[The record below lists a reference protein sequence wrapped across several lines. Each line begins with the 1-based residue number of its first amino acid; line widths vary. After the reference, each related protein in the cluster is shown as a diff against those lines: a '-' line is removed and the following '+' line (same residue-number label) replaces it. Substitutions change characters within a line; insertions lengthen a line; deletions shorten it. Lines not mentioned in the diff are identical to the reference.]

1 MNRFSRLTPIA
12 ALLILA
18 APLVALSQD
27 KKDVTPGDVRYNAA
41 PPSSA
46 PTSSSRA
53 APAQTTTGVITK
65 PERVA

>member
-1 MNRFSRLTPIA
+1 MNRLSRLTPIA

-41 PPSSA
+41 PSA
-46 PTSSSRA
+46 LV
-53 APAQTTTGVITK
+53 GVPMVQSTN
-65 PERVA
+65 PVHL